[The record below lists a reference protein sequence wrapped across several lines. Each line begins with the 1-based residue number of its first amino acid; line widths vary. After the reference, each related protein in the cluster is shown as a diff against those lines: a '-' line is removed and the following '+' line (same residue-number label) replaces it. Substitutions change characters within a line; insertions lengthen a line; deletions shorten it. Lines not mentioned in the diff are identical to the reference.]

1 VTVITIDEA
10 VLPCLR
16 SGVVS
21 LRGDIIDAEANGRIK
36 GSYFALDVFR
46 RCIGGDSIED
56 KASPPLTDKRANNRE
71 LVCL

>member
-10 VLPCLR
+10 VVPCLR

-21 LRGDIIDAEANGRIK
+21 HRGDIRHAEANGRIK
-36 GSYFALDVFR
+36 GSYFALDVV
-46 RCIGGDSIED
+46 GGDSIED
-56 KASPPLTDKRANNRE
+56 KASPPLTDTRASNRE